1 MALIKCPECGEMI
14 SDQSDVC
21 IHCGYPFKRDNE
33 RLIPVTFRR
42 VKSFIGCIVPLHVAV
57 DGNSLPDDDYTIRLT
72 PGTHT
77 VFMDGADTSCSDV
90 IKVPENATGVT
101 VLIKLSNYFN
111 FFVDE
116 TRFQIVDVE
125 VY

>member
-1 MALIKCPECGEMI
+1 
-14 SDQSDVC
+14 
-21 IHCGYPFKRDNE
+21 
-33 RLIPVTFRR
+33 
-42 VKSFIGCIVPLHVAV
+42 
-57 DGNSLPDDDYTIRLT
+57 
-72 PGTHT
+72 
-77 VFMDGADTSCSDV
+77 MDGADTSCSDV